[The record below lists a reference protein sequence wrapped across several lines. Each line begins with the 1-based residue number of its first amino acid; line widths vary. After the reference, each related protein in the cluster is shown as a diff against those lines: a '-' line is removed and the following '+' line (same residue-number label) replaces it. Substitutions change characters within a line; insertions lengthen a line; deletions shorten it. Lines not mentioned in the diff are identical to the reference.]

1 MKKKTC
7 FVLIGYGIKTDYP
20 TGRNLNLDNTFD
32 GLIKPVFAELGIECF
47 RAKDIIHS
55 GIIDVPM
62 YDWIYKADIVVA
74 DLSTL
79 NPNVLYELGVRHSL
93 KPYTTIVIAEDK
105 LNKIPFDLSHL
116 NIDPVYHHLGE
127 DIGVQE
133 AERFKK
139 VLKEKV
145 NVIINNPQN
154 DSPVHTYLRG
164 LKFTKDEVEEMKE
177 LQEEQK
183 SLSGLIQEAED
194 AKNKSDFYNAIKL
207 FKEAKKIKQG
217 DVFLTQRLA
226 LVTYK
231 NKKPDPVKALHR
243 ALSILKKLN
252 PEMSTDPE
260 TLGLSGAI
268 YKRLFEE
275 SKDKDIGYLEKAIW
289 YYERGFFIKQDY
301 YNGIN
306 VAFLYSKKSLLQKKK
321 EEAITDNITANRI
334 RKKVIGICERL
345 INSKD
350 FKQRGDK
357 DWICFTIAE
366 AYYALGNTNKMDE
379 MIELGKKYSKGEF
392 AFSSFSEQKEKL
404 EKLLAK
410 YKNKWNNI

>member
-1 MKKKTC
+1 MRNKTC

-20 TGRNLNLDNTFD
+20 TGRNLNLDNSFD
-32 GLIKPVFAELGIECF
+32 GLIKPVFEELGIECF

-55 GIIDVPM
+55 GIIDKPM

-93 KPYTTIVIAEDK
+93 KPYSTIVIAEDK
-105 LNKIPFDLSHL
+105 LDKIPFDLSHL

-133 AERFKK
+133 ANRFKK
-139 VLKEKV
+139 VLKKKV
-145 NVIINNPQN
+145 NTIINNPQN
-154 DSPVHTYLRG
+154 DSPVHTYLKG
-164 LKFTKDEVEEMKE
+164 LKFTKEEVEEIKE

-183 SLSGLIQEAED
+183 SLSALILEAEE
-194 AKNKSDFYNAIKL
+194 AKNKSDFNLAIKL
-207 FKEAKKIKQG
+207 FKEAKKLNKG

-231 NKKPDPVKALHR
+231 SKKPDTIKALNK
-243 ALSILKKLN
+243 ALNVLKELN
-252 PEMSTDPE
+252 PDMSTDPE

-275 SKDKDIGYLEKAIW
+275 SKNKNKEYLEKAIW
-289 YYERGFFIKQDY
+289 FYERGFFIKQDY

-306 VAFLYSKKSLLQKKK
+306 AAFLYTKKSLLQKNKYQ
-321 EEAITDNITANRI
+321 AIVDYIYANRI
-334 RKKVIGICERL
+334 RQKVIAICSQL
-345 INSKD
+345 IMTKD
-350 FKQRGDK
+350 FNQRGDK
-357 DWICFTIAE
+357 NWIYFTLAE
-366 AYYALGNTNKMDE
+366 AYLGLGKLKKME
-379 MIELGKKYSKGEF
+379 SSIKTAKKYSKG
-392 AFSSFSEQKEKL
+392 SFDVESFNQQKVRL
-404 EKLLAK
+404 EKLIVSY
-410 YKNKWNNI
+410 YKKWRR